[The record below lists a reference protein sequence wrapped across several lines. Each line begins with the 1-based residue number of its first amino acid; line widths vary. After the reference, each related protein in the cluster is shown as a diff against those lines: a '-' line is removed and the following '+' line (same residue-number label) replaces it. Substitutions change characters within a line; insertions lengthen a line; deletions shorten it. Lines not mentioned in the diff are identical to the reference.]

1 VLLGYAAATAG
12 QGLALTG
19 SDGDGGDFAAESGA
33 AEDFD
38 YRFAD
43 ARAIDYDRA
52 VAESAD
58 NGDDAGD
65 HAGIR
70 GAERYAFEMADQQVL
85 ACALD
90 DCDGCVVAAFAE
102 VDSDIEHSKI
112 LSPRMNTNTVKDRGA
127 RQRYPG
133 WLPPDRGRRGRR
145 RGR

>member
-90 DCDGCVVAAFAE
+90 DCD
-102 VDSDIEHSKI
+102 IEHSKI

-145 RGR
+145 RGRRIRRRIPD